1 MDSSVP
7 TPLMQLVL
15 LDEQTELDLDRL
27 QGLWTD
33 EQYLR
38 LSLQTNRQMEFTD
51 GFIEFLPPLT
61 CTHQGISAWILL
73 YLVPLIQQ
81 RSGALY
87 FGPLCVRIRP
97 GKYRQPDLLL
107 LLDQNDPRRQDDFW
121 LGADLVVEIVSRDN
135 PERDTQVKRVD
146 YAEGGIPEYWI
157 VNPLTESIT
166 VLRLAGA
173 QYIELGVFRRGD
185 QATSALLPEVAIP
198 VDAVFDAR

>member
-1 MDSSVP
+1 
-7 TPLMQLVL
+7 
-15 LDEQTELDLDRL
+15 
-27 QGLWTD
+27 
-33 EQYLR
+33 
-38 LSLQTNRQMEFTD
+38 
-51 GFIEFLPPLT
+51 
-61 CTHQGISAWILL
+61 
-73 YLVPLIQQ
+73 LVPLIQQ

-173 QYIELGVFRRGD
+173 QYIELGVFRRGA
-185 QATSALLPEVAIP
+185 QATSVLLPEVAIP
-198 VDAVFDAR
+198 VDTVFDAR

>member
-173 QYIELGVFRRGD
+173 QYIELGVFRRGA
-185 QATSALLPEVAIP
+185 QATSVLLPEVAIP
-198 VDAVFDAR
+198 VDTVFDAR

>member
-173 QYIELGVFRRGD
+173 QYIELGVFRRGA
-185 QATSALLPEVAIP
+185 QATSVLLPEVAIP
-198 VDAVFDAR
+198 VDTVFDAK

>member
-1 MDSSVP
+1 
-7 TPLMQLVL
+7 MQLVL

-173 QYIELGVFRRGD
+173 QYIELGVFRRGA
-185 QATSALLPEVAIP
+185 QATSVLLPEVAIP
-198 VDAVFDAR
+198 VDTVFDAR

>member
-1 MDSSVP
+1 MGG
-7 TPLMQLVL
+7 TGHAPLMQLVL

-51 GFIEFLPPLT
+51 GFIEFLPPVT

-73 YLVPLIQQ
+73 YLFPLIQQ

-87 FGPLCVRIRP
+87 FGPLCVCIRP

-107 LLDQNDPRRQDDFW
+107 LLNRDDPRNQHDFW
-121 LGADLVVEIVSRDN
+121 LGADLVVEIVSPDN
-135 PERDTQVKRVD
+135 PERDTRVKRVD

-166 VLRLAGA
+166 VLRLEGG
-173 QYIELGVFRRGD
+173 QYVEHGVFRRGD

-198 VDAVFDAR
+198 VDAVFDAN